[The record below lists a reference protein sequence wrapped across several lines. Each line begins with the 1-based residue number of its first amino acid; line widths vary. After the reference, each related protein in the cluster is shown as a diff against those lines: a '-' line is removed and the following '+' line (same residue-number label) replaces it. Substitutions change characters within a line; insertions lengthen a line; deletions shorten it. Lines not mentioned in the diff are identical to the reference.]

1 MAKVITHEE
10 VNALISS
17 VFPSDP
23 KMAVLYGDLSTDE
36 RFVINPNNAVTNLP
50 YKANQALLDADI
62 RVRGSLTVTLEP
74 ESATVLSTATTM
86 VFNITTGGTGTIT
99 TWTVS
104 SATIGGADRKSNT
117 SFNSSHTKVT
127 MTIPANTSYSSKVGA
142 VQISVTTGDGTFP
155 SNTAQSTQNP
165 ASRLAF
171 QNATSSQSSTATT
184 TTQAFTNNNCTNV
197 AVQSK
202 STGVNATISGSNV
215 VITFPQNTG
224 NTSVTRTVTI
234 SGKTADNV
242 TTSTTHTITQQA
254 AVGTGMVFEYN
265 GNDLGSGSGSIPAS
279 DFTLT
284 LTNARL
290 TSSAQTGGLMI
301 MTGGTATAPTI
312 SVSSYPANPS
322 DSEKEYT
329 ITLNA
334 TDIYGSVLAKSV
346 TIKQE
351 ADTYTFTITP
361 NPNTVGAFDTT
372 AVFTVTTSNINNV
385 GISAYDSG
393 ITGRT
398 YSNNTLTTNFSTNS
412 GTSGRSMEISLTGT
426 TAAGRTITRSAEISQ
441 PGGGAANL
449 SIVYNGGATRVSQ
462 VGLDTNDFTITA
474 NNVTVTGYSATN
486 GAGIVSSGA
495 TSVTVRI
502 PENQT
507 DLEKEYKVIV
517 SGTNQYDQTTVRA
530 ETTVYQSSDEY
541 TLKLVPSA
549 TSVEFTSTGYTL
561 DIVSSNVT
569 GIVISSH
576 DGTTSE
582 TISGNQL
589 VLGYDINDSATSR
602 NITVSLSGTTATE
615 RPVSCSAVITQAG
628 ASGLD
633 LSISYTGQGIQASA
647 GTTNDFIVTK
657 GGNVTI
663 LGYSVDV
670 QGASISTGATVT
682 DITLAYPNNQTES
695 PVTYTITVTGSTPT
709 GYVSDSCTVNQAADT
724 YAFNL
729 DCPTRTIQPDFTAAF
744 FNLTATSI
752 NNIGYYAPDSLNV
765 TGIINLTDNSVS
777 ATGIT
782 PNMTGQ
788 QKTIRLVLSGNT
800 VGGRTVYATGVTA
813 QDYTKSDFDFEN
825 DFTESWDTESVIIS
839 FNYDYLMQ
847 DSGEVS
853 LTSEGGAYFD
863 SLLTSTGTTVAIT
876 RNVSGQTGYA
886 VVYFA
891 KNQSSSQRVYT
902 INATGNVGQAGET
915 TSLNDRMTITH
926 DVPGQANLSLT
937 QIGSES
943 ASFSGSTLQL
953 SGTSSNVNVNSIGID
968 SGSSSSA
975 TYGTITRT
983 GNDYAFSADIQF
995 NTGDSRDIDVI
1006 VSASTLSGGIITA
1019 TATLH
1024 QNAFPSS
1031 EEDEYFISVTPD
1043 GTVISP
1049 TATTVTYG
1057 VEWNYLK
1064 ENGTIDF
1071 LKDTAISTQIPSIS
1085 ITSSNWMHGTTS
1097 ITVTISEN
1105 TDPGAYAEIRLTG
1118 TTLDAAGARRS
1129 DVGYYEQ
1136 SPAVEEFENLRF
1148 TIATASASTLNLSAT
1163 GSASDIRTYE
1173 DRFINGSYVENIE
1186 RTSDSTY
1193 ELYTGNTKVS
1203 EFTCVLAGQKYADSC
1218 LTISY
1223 TVSGRISISSNNQ
1236 TTGQR
1241 PYRLVA
1247 SHLGNEA
1254 TLDISVAPGTLPTDA
1269 NVSFN
1274 DLWLREFSNNTNTNI
1289 TGISISSFTISDA
1302 DCGSTISSSGLT
1314 LNDLGPMEDHEN
1326 IEMQWISNP
1335 PTVQSH
1341 CGSTL
1346 AAELVFYAE
1355 SDSGWIDST
1364 SHIRIN
1370 GTNYIGSLDEEES
1383 YGNKWIY
1390 RYNIPI
1396 LSAGTINFGDVEIFV
1411 SIIIG
1416 SAQVSVGNLAYRIE
1430 KYGDD
1435 PISSVTF
1442 DSFTVGTY
1450 NGRSVSGASRTFT
1463 NVSATTS
1470 TTSSWDSNTFSGLI
1484 GDAIVGRL
1492 TATTADDCENYALP
1506 VVQITNHGSVQ
1517 GTIVSHIGNT
1527 YVFEFI
1533 LGTIPDAGK
1542 VFNDMTVSL
1551 SLFYG
1556 FDLKYA
1562 GDSSLIP
1569 WGATDAQ
1576 FLLYCPSADKTSIG
1590 MVSSGSTNVDSI
1602 VIENP
1607 LPLGQV
1613 SITAVITKNCGDS
1626 TRPIRL
1632 EVSAFTSDHSNVLS
1646 DSDLHGQDCIHA
1658 NKFIISGSTKGVV
1671 VRNETN
1677 QTIVFDSLEIYCG
1690 NDAVTK
1696 NPLSVHTSGGGISL
1710 LPNESTFVQS
1720 SSVDSG
1726 MTNAVWAYAVDGLR
1740 NLPTYHN
1747 VQLDIG
1753 NSFTLTDLGPEHKEA
1768 VENDVV
1774 VSGSEGTITLTVSNF

>member
-1 MAKVITHEE
+1 MKC
-10 VNALISS
+10 NATFTQTAGQS
-17 VFPSDP
+17 
-23 KMAVLYGDLSTDE
+23 AY
-36 RFVINPNNAVTNLP
+36 
-50 YKANQALLDADI
+50 
-62 RVRGSLTVTLEP
+62 LTVSF
-74 ESATVLSTATTM
+74 SAPASGLPASDTTCGIVIQSQQM
-86 VFNITTGGTGTIT
+86 DT
-99 TWTVS
+99 
-104 SATIGGADRKSNT
+104 ATIGWDQSRSVFITNCNVQNST
-117 SFNSSHTKVT
+117 VSFNANTGYTSRELVLWITGTSLVGQDLEASATCIQNRVEVMPSLTIEYTGSTRSSASGSTSQFKITKAYVT
-127 MTIPANTSYSSKVGA
+127 EVTGYSVDNGASVAASSETSVTIEFPANTEETSVSYTVNVYGID
-142 VQISVTTGDGTFP
+142 VYGNQISG
-155 SNTAQSTQNP
+155 Q
-165 ASRLAF
+165 
-171 QNATSSQSSTATT
+171 TS
-184 TTQAFTNNNCTNV
+184 F
-197 AVQSK
+197 
-202 STGVNATISGSNV
+202 G
-215 VITFPQNTG
+215 
-224 NTSVTRTVTI
+224 
-234 SGKTADNV
+234 
-242 TTSTTHTITQQA
+242 
-254 AVGTGMVFEYN
+254 
-265 GNDLGSGSGSIPAS
+265 
-279 DFTLT
+279 
-284 LTNARL
+284 
-290 TSSAQTGGLMI
+290 
-301 MTGGTATAPTI
+301 
-312 SVSSYPANPS
+312 
-322 DSEKEYT
+322 
-329 ITLNA
+329 
-334 TDIYGSVLAKSV
+334 
-346 TIKQE
+346 QE
-351 ADTYTFTITP
+351 ADTYVFTITP

-385 GISAYDSG
+385 GISAYDPD

-449 SIVYNGGATRVSQ
+449 NIVYNGGATRVSQ

-486 GAGIVSSGA
+486 GAEIVSSGA

-517 SGTNQYDQTTVRA
+517 SGTNQYDQATVTA

-569 GIVISSH
+569 GVVISSH

-602 NITVSLSGTTATE
+602 NITVSLSGTTAAG
-615 RPVSCSAVITQAG
+615 RSASCSAVITQAG
-628 ASGLD
+628 ASGLN
-633 LSISYTGQGIQASA
+633 LSIDYPFGRLLPASG
-647 GTTNDFIVTK
+647 GTESGFIVTK

-663 LGYSVDV
+663 IGYSVDV

-682 DITLAYPNNQTES
+682 DITLAYPNNQTENE
-695 PVTYTITVTGSTPT
+695 VTYTITVTGSTPT
-709 GYVSDSCTVNQAADT
+709 GNVSDSCTVNQAADT
-724 YAFNL
+724 YAFSL
-729 DCPTRTIQPDFTAAF
+729 DCPTRTIQPDSTAAF

-752 NNIGYYAPDSLNV
+752 NNIGYYTPDSLNV
-765 TGIINLTDNSVS
+765 TGIINLTDDSVS

-800 VGGRTVYATGVTA
+800 VGGRTVYATGVTV

-825 DFTESWDTESVIIS
+825 NITENWDTESVIIS

-847 DSGEVS
+847 DSGVVS

-863 SLLTSTGTTVAIT
+863 SLLSSTGTTVAIT
-876 RNVSGQTGYA
+876 RNVSGQTGHV

-891 KNQSSSQRVYT
+891 KNQSPSQKVYT
-902 INATGNVGQAGET
+902 ISATGNVGQAGET
-915 TSLNDRMTITH
+915 TSLNPSMTITH

-975 TYGTITRT
+975 TYGIITRT

-995 NTGDSRDIDVI
+995 NTGDSRDIVVI

-1019 TATLH
+1019 RATLH

-1163 GSASDIRTYE
+1163 GSVSDIRTYE
-1173 DRFINGSYVENIE
+1173 DRFINGSYVENVE

-1193 ELYTGNTKVS
+1193 ELYTGNTKVG

-1269 NVSFN
+1269 SVSFN

-1314 LNDLGPMEDHEN
+1314 LNDLGPIEDHEN

-1355 SDSGWIDST
+1355 SDSGQIDST

-1390 RYNIPI
+1390 HYNIPI

-1463 NVSATTS
+1463 NVSVTTS

-1517 GTIVSHIGNT
+1517 GTMVSHIGNT

-1590 MVSSGSTNVDSI
+1590 MVSSGSANVDSI
-1602 VIENP
+1602 VIEEI

-1613 SITAVITKNCGDS
+1613 SITAVITKNYGDS

-1710 LPNESTFVQS
+1710 LPNEFAFVQS